1 MTGFSTSIAS
11 GLKLVSAA
19 AFVLLLCSWLTSC
32 EDFIS
37 FDSRINKGLIEY
49 EVTFPYLEDENEL
62 MVNLLP
68 DRMQMYF
75 NRGAYVNELSTVGG
89 LFKNRFLVDQQDKS
103 MLHQLKVFKK
113 KLESG
118 YDENEVQRQLMTLPQ
133 LTIIETQS
141 TDTIAGLVCKKAIGV
156 FDNVSLPEM
165 EIWYTQEINLE
176 NPNWCTQFHSL
187 NGVLMQYEVEQLG
200 IRMRFKAISVQNLD
214 SVEDKLKPEPGY
226 ESVSVDELQIEL
238 EQLVSTFNF

>member
-1 MTGFSTSIAS
+1 
-11 GLKLVSAA
+11 
-19 AFVLLLCSWLTSC
+19 
-32 EDFIS
+32 
-37 FDSRINKGLIEY
+37 
-49 EVTFPYLEDENEL
+49 

-89 LFKNRFLVDQQDKS
+89 LFKNRFLVNQQDKS

-113 KLESG
+113 KIETG
-118 YDENEVQRQLMTLPQ
+118 YDENEVEKQLQALPQ

-156 FDNVSLPEM
+156 FDNISLPEM
-165 EIWYTQEINLE
+165 EIWYTQEINLD
-176 NPNWCTQFHSL
+176 NPNWCTQFHGL

-200 IRMRFKAISVQNLD
+200 IRMRFRAISVQNLE
-214 SVEDKLKPEPGY
+214 SVEEQLEPEPGY
-226 ESVSVDELQIEL
+226 ESVSVDELKIEL